1 MIHTARQTAKF
12 TKLVRR
18 LRKAFPGLP
27 VDPEVVATGILE
39 QLWHFTITSAR
50 RGDIGQH
57 DDELIAE
64 ACGWLGDPEELISIL
79 TDTGW
84 VDHCTTNRLVVHDW
98 NEHAPAF
105 IKRNID
111 RLGGFVC
118 AVKRPLNRSAE
129 QGSDRLTAQN
139 TSQVLTPNLTKPNQ
153 TKPNQSLCS
162 EPFFQNDSEPVDESI
177 VFDLVGKTPG
187 PWHPP
192 LALLA
197 QLQECYPALY
207 VLDEVRRAAAW
218 HACNRSSRKTR
229 SGILKF
235 LNNWLSKSN
244 DRGPPARRSSHLSDG
259 EQKDIIKTWRHRD

>member
-153 TKPNQSLCS
+153 TKPNQIYSS
-162 EPFFQNDSEPVDESI
+162 EPCQASEPVEASI
-177 VFDLVGKTPG
+177 VFELVGRTPG
-187 PWHPP
+187 PWNPP
-192 LALLA
+192 ISVLN
-197 QLQECYPALY
+197 QLQEYYPA
-207 VLDEVRRAAAW
+207 VDVVDEVRRAAAW
-218 HACNRSSRKTR
+218 HHCNPNQRKTKN
-229 SGILKF
+229 GILKF
-235 LNNWLSKSN
+235 LNAWLTKSN
-244 DRGPPARRSSHLSDG
+244 DRGPPAKRSTQPSG
-259 EQKDIIKTWRHRD
+259 EHKDLIKTWRKRD